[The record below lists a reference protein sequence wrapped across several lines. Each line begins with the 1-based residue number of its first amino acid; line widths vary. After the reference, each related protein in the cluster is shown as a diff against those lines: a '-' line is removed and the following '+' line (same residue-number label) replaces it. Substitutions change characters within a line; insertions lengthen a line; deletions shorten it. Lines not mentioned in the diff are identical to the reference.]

1 MGTNPEAGPGALPRP
16 RGRSWSAR
24 EHATDRIEPLSG
36 RRMASPLSCSFV
48 ALRAAPSVLSSW
60 PTHPISLEHRQES
73 SARITRSGYSRRF
86 PDHLPSRQT
95 RASGFAPSRRAHPF
109 PLPPRPGL
117 TFRVRR
123 HRHWRSVVRC
133 VEAHDVRSPSAVAAS
148 THSHLH
154 GARRRGATRALVARS
169 GYLGL

>member
-24 EHATDRIEPLSG
+24 EHATDRIEPISG
-36 RRMASPLSCSFV
+36 RRMATPLSCSFV

-117 TFRVRR
+117 TFRVLRKCSGGLLR
-123 HRHWRSVVRC
+123 PSEALNTASRTSAHTTLSALSRIWR
-133 VEAHDVRSPSAVAAS
+133 
-148 THSHLH
+148 T
-154 GARRRGATRALVARS
+154 S
-169 GYLGL
+169 GISR